1 VAALISQISDQRRGA
16 LYGVTAYLIWG
27 FSALYWVNLDT
38 LDTRDVVA
46 HRAVW
51 TLPTVMLLLLL
62 SGRLSKVL
70 QFMRQPRTMMIM
82 ACAALLSA
90 GNWGVFLWAIANEQ
104 ATEASFG
111 YFLLPL
117 VNIVIG
123 LSLFGERIDTS
134 QKLGVALAIAAVL
147 AQVVYF
153 RGLPLVS
160 LGLAL
165 SFGLYGAIRKKVEVE
180 PLEGL
185 FLESLMM
192 LPFALLWLA
201 SRDWGGLGSQGLKT
215 DLLLVGAGIFSA
227 VPLLCYITA
236 SRLLP
241 LTALG
246 LLFYIGPTAQ
256 LFVAVVVFGEVLLPV
271 QLLAFCLVWF
281 GLMLVAADNF
291 RRARRLRRPS
301 GPLSTADSQQ

>member
-1 VAALISQISDQRRGA
+1 MADLYPQISDHRRGA

-27 FSALYWVNLDT
+27 FSALYWVHLDT
-38 LDTRDVVA
+38 LDTRDVLA

-51 TLPTVMLLLLL
+51 TLPAVTLLLLIG
-62 SGRLSKVL
+62 GRLSKVL

-90 GNWGVFLWAIANEQ
+90 TNWGIFLWAIANEQ

-117 VNIVIG
+117 LNIVIG

-134 QKLGVALAIAAVL
+134 QKLGVAFAIAAVL

-165 SFGLYGAIRKKVEVE
+165 TFGLYGAIRKKVSVE

-185 FLESLMM
+185 FLESLLM

-246 LLFYIGPTAQ
+246 LVFYIGPTAQ
-256 LFVAVVVFGEVLLPV
+256 LFVAVLVFGEILLPI
-271 QLLAFCLVWF
+271 QLLAFSLVWF

-301 GPLSTADSQQ
+301 AAPSATDSQQ